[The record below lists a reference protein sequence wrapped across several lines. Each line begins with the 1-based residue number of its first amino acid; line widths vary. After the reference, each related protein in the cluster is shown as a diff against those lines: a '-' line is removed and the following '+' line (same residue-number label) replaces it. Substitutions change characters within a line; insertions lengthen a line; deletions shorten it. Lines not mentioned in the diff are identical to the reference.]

1 MLTAAQVAPG
11 ADALAGA
18 DTRATPVVDVVT
30 AADTTAAHQPRVAV
44 LGIGNVLTGDDA
56 FGPFVARTI
65 DARYEMPDGVEV
77 RDIGTPGL
85 DLVPHLAGIEHVI
98 VIDTIR
104 APVPPGTI
112 RCYRTAELKA
122 RGPSARTNPHQ
133 PTLAD
138 ALFLLELQGM
148 APQDV
153 LLVGVVPERYD
164 TGAPLS
170 ARVRAAV
177 SAAVA
182 EVARELERLGFPPQ
196 PRERPLPPGIWWE

>member
-1 MLTAAQVAPG
+1 MENGCLVRETWVPCLEPVDAVAA
-11 ADALAGA
+11 LL
-18 DTRATPVVDVVT
+18 
-30 AADTTAAHQPRVAV
+30 PRVAV

-56 FGPFVARTI
+56 FGPFVAHTI
-65 DARYEMPDGVEV
+65 EARYEMPFGVEV

-85 DLVPHLAGIEHVI
+85 DLVPHLAGMDCVI
-98 VIDTIR
+98 VVDTVKSH
-104 APVPPGTI
+104 AEPGSI

-138 ALFLLELQGM
+138 TLFFLEIQDL
-148 APQDV
+148 APREV

-177 SAAVA
+177 PEAISLV
-182 EVARELERLGFPPQ
+182 VRELERLGYPPL
-196 PRERPLPPGIWWE
+196 PREAPLCPDIWWE